1 MCAQFSETTS
11 MHSLSHAE
19 SRDEKVLSP
28 SPSLDSQSSP
38 KPSTSEAVDDT
49 DGGKS
54 AKPVNWTK
62 SVKEIE
68 KQAERDRK
76 SKLT

>member
-1 MCAQFSETTS
+1 MCAQFSETSS
-11 MHSLSHAE
+11 MQSLSHAE
-19 SRDEKVLSP
+19 SRDEKVLTHSP
-28 SPSLDSQSSP
+28 SIDSQSGP
-38 KPSTSEAVDDT
+38 KPSTSEAVDDS
-49 DGGKS
+49 DGGKN

>member
-1 MCAQFSETTS
+1 

-19 SRDEKVLSP
+19 SRDEKVLTHSP
-28 SPSLDSQSSP
+28 SIDGQSP
-38 KPSTSEAVDDT
+38 VRKPSTSEAVDDS
-49 DGGKS
+49 DGGKN

>member
-1 MCAQFSETTS
+1 

-19 SRDEKVLSP
+19 SRDEKVLTHSP
-28 SPSLDSQSSP
+28 SIDGQSSP
-38 KPSTSEAVDDT
+38 VSRKPSTSEAVDDS
-49 DGGKS
+49 DGGKN